1 MVMISFNGA
10 SFAYDDNIVLNA
22 INFDIEEGAYLS
34 IVGENG
40 SGKSTLIKGLLGLQK
55 PIKGKI
61 TISETVKIDDIGY
74 MPQTNAV
81 QKDFPAS
88 VYEVV
93 LSGRLNK
100 LGIRPFYSKKDKE
113 NALSNMEFLN
123 ILDIKNSCFRELSGG
138 QQQRA
143 LLARALCAA
152 HKLLVLDEP
161 SSGLDPLACDN
172 LYQALKDINLKQ
184 KIAIIMVSHDINR
197 AVESAD
203 YILHLQN
210 KQLFFGRTADYL
222 KSDIGKFFTIRGNR

>member
-1 MVMISFNGA
+1 MAMISCQDI
-10 SFAYDDNIVLNA
+10 SFAYESNIVLSA
-22 INFDIEEGAYLS
+22 VNFDIEEGSYIS
-34 IVGENG
+34 ILGENG

-61 TISETVKIDDIGY
+61 NISETLKNSDIGY

-93 LSGRLNK
+93 LSGRLNN
-100 LGIRPFYSKKDKE
+100 LGIRPFYRKQDRE

-123 ILDIKNSCFRELSGG
+123 IIDIKDCCFRELSGG

-152 HKLLVLDEP
+152 HKLLILDEP
-161 SSGLDPLACDN
+161 SSGLDPLVSDD
-172 LYQALKDINLKQ
+172 LYQLIKNINLKQ
-184 KIAIIMVSHDINR
+184 KIAIVMVSHDIDR
-197 AVESAD
+197 AVEYSD

-210 KQLFFGRTADYL
+210 KQLFFGTAADYL
-222 KSDIGKFFTIRGNR
+222 KSDIGKIFMGGRK